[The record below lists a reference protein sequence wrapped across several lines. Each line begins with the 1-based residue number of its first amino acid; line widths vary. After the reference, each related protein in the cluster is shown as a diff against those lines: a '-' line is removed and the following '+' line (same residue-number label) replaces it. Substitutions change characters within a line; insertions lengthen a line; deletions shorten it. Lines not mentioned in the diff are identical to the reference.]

1 MARQATFGIK
11 SLTPAELK
19 AAREAL
25 GLSLS
30 GLAKALRMGKTGRD
44 TIRAWESD
52 DNVRGV
58 PGPAQIAVEHLLKCT
73 PSRSIPGMT
82 KSPKSP
88 KAENVNAGND
98 LEVKSDD

>member
-1 MARQATFGIK
+1 M
-11 SLTPAELK
+11 TPAELK

-25 GLSLS
+25 GLSQS

-58 PGPAQIAVEHLLKCT
+58 PGPAQVAIEHLLNC
-73 PSRSIPGMT
+73 P
-82 KSPKSP
+82 PK
-88 KAENVNAGND
+88 
-98 LEVKSDD
+98 